1 MPEAEN
7 ANFLPVIISFLYYIV
22 PIVFII
28 WFLINFLKIQKEKN
42 LILRDISDKIDKLS
56 NDNS

>member
-1 MPEAEN
+1 MSVDTITTI
-7 ANFLPVIISFLYYIV
+7 LPILGFLYYIV